1 MQYSKKSLIK
11 ASRLSLLLAMLCLP
25 FILSASHTP
34 TALETVLASGELRI
48 ISRNGPT
55 TYYEGRQGLDGYE
68 YTLAKAFADH
78 LGVKL
83 SITEEEN
90 FGNIFHTVGSDAGHM
105 AAAGLTVSEQ
115 RQQKVK
121 FPRPYMQVTQEVLY
135 RAGTKRPFKPED
147 MLGKSILVISNSSHV
162 ERLKQLKNELPELRW
177 HEQSDVEMSD
187 LMEMVHTGSIDYAIV
202 DSNAY
207 DMNRSLY
214 PRARRAFTISEA
226 PQDIAWAFP
235 KGVDNSL
242 YDLANGFI
250 ADAEATGM
258 LTEMNEKYYGH
269 VDGMDAG
276 SAFTF
281 ARRIQQRLPRWQE
294 YLEIAG
300 DMFDLDWQL
309 LAAVSYQE
317 SHWNSKATSYT
328 GVRGLMM
335 LTKTTAKE
343 VGVKDRLDPIQS
355 IYGGAKYFRKIFD
368 RIPDSIQG
376 ADRTWLSLA
385 AYNIGFGHM
394 EDARILTQRMGGNP
408 NKWTDVRSHLPLLT
422 KRKYYRTTKHG
433 YARGWEAVRYVQ
445 SIRSFYNTIALY
457 EQVQARRLASISED
471 GLTPASFKPNSRD
484 GASLL

>member
-1 MQYSKKSLIK
+1 MQYSKKSLLS
-11 ASRLSLLLAMLCLP
+11 ASRFSLAALILCLP

-34 TALETVLASGELRI
+34 TALERVLESGELRI

-55 TYYEGRQGLDGYE
+55 TYYEGRLGLDGYD

-78 LGVKL
+78 LDVEL
-83 SITEEEN
+83 AITEEEN
-90 FGNIFHTVGSDAGHM
+90 FGDIFQAVGSKSGQM

-115 RQQKVK
+115 RKEAVL
-121 FPRPYMQVTQEVLY
+121 FTRPYMQVTQEVLY
-135 RAGTKRPFKPED
+135 RAGTKRPLNTED
-147 MLGKSILVISNSSHV
+147 LLGKSILVISNSSHV
-162 ERLKQLKNELPELRW
+162 ERLQQLQLQMPLLRW
-177 HEQSDVEMSD
+177 HEQSDIEMSD
-187 LMEMVHTGSIDYAIV
+187 LMEMVHTGTIDYAIV

-214 PRARRAFTISEA
+214 PRARRAFTISES
-226 PQDIAWAFP
+226 PQGIAWAFP
-235 KGVDNSL
+235 QGSDRSL
-242 YDLANGFI
+242 YDLADSFI
-250 ADAEATGM
+250 ANAEATGM
-258 LTEMNEKYYGH
+258 LKEMQERFYGH

-300 DMFDLDWQL
+300 TMFDLDWQL
-309 LAAVSYQE
+309 LAAMSYQE
-317 SHWNSKATSYT
+317 SHWNSLARSYT

-335 LTKTTAKE
+335 LTRATAKE
-343 VGVKDRLDPIQS
+343 VGVQDRLDPIQS

-368 RIPDSIQG
+368 RIPEDIQG

-394 EDARILTQRMGGNP
+394 EDARILTERMGGDP
-408 NKWTDVRSHLPLLT
+408 NKWTDVRTHLPLLT

-433 YARGWEAVRYVQ
+433 YARGWEAVKYVQ
-445 SIRSFYNTIALY
+445 NIRSFYNTIALH
-457 EQVQARRLASISED
+457 EQVQMRRLASVSKD
-471 GLTPASFKPNSRD
+471 GLTPVKFEREITEST
-484 GASLL
+484 SLL

>member
-1 MQYSKKSLIK
+1 MQYSKKSLTQ

-25 FILSASHTP
+25 FILSSSHTP
-34 TALETVLASGELRI
+34 TALENVLASGELRI

-55 TYYEGRQGLDGYE
+55 TYYEGRQGLDGYD

-78 LGVKL
+78 LGVTL

-90 FGNIFHTVGSDAGHM
+90 FSNIFQSVGSTAGHM

-121 FPRPYMQVTQEVLY
+121 FTRPYMQVTQEVLY

-162 ERLKQLKNELPELRW
+162 ERLKQLKAELPALRW
-177 HEQSDVEMSD
+177 HEQSDVEMAD
-187 LMEMVHTGSIDYAIV
+187 LMEMVHTGSIDFAIV

-226 PQDIAWAFP
+226 AQDIAWAFP

-242 YDLANGFI
+242 YDLANSFI
-250 ADAEATGM
+250 ANAEATGM

-309 LAAVSYQE
+309 LAAMSYQE
-317 SHWNSKATSYT
+317 SHWNSNATSYT

-408 NKWTDVRSHLPLLT
+408 NKWTDVRAHLPLLT
-422 KRKYYRTTKHG
+422 KRKHYRTTKHG

-445 SIRSFYNTIALY
+445 SIRSFYNTIALH

-471 GLTPASFKPNSRD
+471 GLTPASYQPNVQD